1 MSAQIQIP
9 TNTNGNAPTAPPSF
23 SEAPA
28 SATVEAYDSSG
39 RRWLLTTRAATT
51 GELLTRLPVLTGW
64 LDDHGWQART
74 PGKASQGDAA
84 NSVQGEPAPLC
95 DKCGQPM
102 KRRTTKDGT
111 RSFWSCATK
120 YGDGNWCQGKPKQ

>member
-74 PGKASQGDAA
+74 PGKAQTQGDAA
-84 NSVQGEPAPLC
+84 PADAPLC
-95 DKCGQPM
+95 PTHQKPM
-102 KRRTTKDGT
+102 KPGKNGGWYCPVKLLEDDGT
-111 RSFWSCATK
+111 
-120 YGDGNWCQGKPKQ
+120 GKPVYCKQRK

>member
-1 MSAQIQIP
+1 MATQVQ
-9 TNTNGNAPTAPPSF
+9 TPTAPAF

-28 SATVEAYDSSG
+28 SATVEAYDGSG

-51 GELLTRLPVLTGW
+51 SKLLTRLPVLTGW

-84 NSVQGEPAPLC
+84 TGENAPLC
-95 DKCGQPM
+95 AIHKTPM
-102 KRRTTKDGT
+102 TRRTKDG
-111 RSFWSCATK
+111 RSWWSCSHK
-120 YGDGNWCQGKPKQ
+120 LDDGSYCPYRPKAGQP